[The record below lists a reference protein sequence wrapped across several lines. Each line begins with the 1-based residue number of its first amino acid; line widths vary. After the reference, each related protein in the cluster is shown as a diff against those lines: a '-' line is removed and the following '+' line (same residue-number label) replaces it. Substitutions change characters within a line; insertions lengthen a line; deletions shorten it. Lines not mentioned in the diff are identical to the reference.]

1 MSARDQS
8 SAPLLQIGDDVFVN
22 DGGDLELCT
31 QKKIRDGFAA
41 YCVRVCACAIQ
52 VQNMVRAKQKSVCDE
67 DRSNRI

>member
-31 QKKIRDGFAA
+31 QKKNTRRFRRLLCA
-41 YCVRVCACAIQ
+41 CMRVCDPGPEYGPSK
-52 VQNMVRAKQKSVCDE
+52 AKICL
-67 DRSNRI
+67 